1 MGVDVGRWFASVQIP
16 LDYVCVK
23 SGVLCPRCQGLI
35 DSGAVDEREVPI
47 MKALIELEESEG
59 MQLLKKATYH
69 KAYFVD
75 NDMVIIVMDLGVGT
89 SVPVF
94 SRYAREI
101 EQKLKE
107 KLGMK
112 VKIIPRASD
121 VRGLATHLLYPARV
135 LGVNTL
141 WLPDGSI
148 EYVVRI
154 TRRDERRLGKAK
166 EVYERILSEIL
177 GKRTHIRSGY

>member
-1 MGVDVGRWFASVQIP
+1 M
-16 LDYVCVK
+16 
-23 SGVLCPRCQGLI
+23 LCPRCQGLI
-35 DSGAVDEREVPI
+35 DSGVVDEREVDI
-47 MKALIELEESEG
+47 MKALIELEENEG
-59 MQLLKKATYH
+59 MQILKKATYH

-94 SRYAREI
+94 SRYARQI
-101 EQKLKE
+101 EQKLRE
-107 KLGMK
+107 KLNMK
-112 VKIIPRASD
+112 VKIIPKAND

-166 EVYERILSEIL
+166 EVYERILTEML
-177 GKRTHIRSGY
+177 GKKTHIMSGY

>member
-1 MGVDVGRWFASVQIP
+1 MP

-35 DSGAVDEREVPI
+35 DSGVVDEREVDI
-47 MKALIELEESEG
+47 MKALIELEEDEG
-59 MQLLKKATYH
+59 MRILKKATYY
-69 KAYFVD
+69 KAYFID
-75 NDMVIIVMDLGVGT
+75 DDMVIIVMDLGVGT

-94 SRYAREI
+94 TKYAREL
-101 EQKLKE
+101 EQRLRE
-107 KLGMK
+107 RLGK
-112 VKIIPRASD
+112 RVKIIPKASD
-121 VRGLATHLLYPARV
+121 VRGLATHLLYPVRI

-154 TRRDERRLGKAK
+154 PRRDERRLGKAK
-166 EVYERILSEIL
+166 EMYERILSELL
-177 GKRTHIRSGY
+177 GKKTRIKSGY

>member
-1 MGVDVGRWFASVQIP
+1 M
-16 LDYVCVK
+16 DYVCVK

-47 MKALIELEESEG
+47 MKALIDLEESEG
-59 MQLLKKATYH
+59 LQVLKKATYH

-75 NDMVIIVMDLGVGT
+75 DEMVIIVMDLGVGA

-101 EQKLKE
+101 EQKLRDR
-107 KLGMK
+107 LGK
-112 VKIIPRASD
+112 RVKIIPKASD

-154 TRRDERRLGKAK
+154 SRRDERRLGKAK
-166 EVYERILSEIL
+166 EVYERILSEML
-177 GKRTHIRSGY
+177 GKKTHIRSGY

>member
-1 MGVDVGRWFASVQIP
+1 
-16 LDYVCVK
+16 
-23 SGVLCPRCQGLI
+23 
-35 DSGAVDEREVPI
+35 

-59 MQLLKKATYH
+59 LQTLKKATYY
-69 KAYFVD
+69 KAYFID
-75 NDMVIIVMDLGVGT
+75 GDMVIIVMDLGVGT

-101 EQKLKE
+101 EQRLRE
-107 KLGMK
+107 KLGRK
-112 VKIIPRASD
+112 VRVIPKAND
-121 VRGLATHLLYPARV
+121 VRGLATHLLYPVRI

-154 TRRDERRLGKAK
+154 PRRDERRLGNAK
-166 EVYERILSEIL
+166 EVYERILSELL
-177 GKRTHIRSGY
+177 GKRTRIKSGY

>member
-1 MGVDVGRWFASVQIP
+1 
-16 LDYVCVK
+16 VCVK

-35 DSGAVDEREVPI
+35 ESGVVDEREVPI
-47 MKALIELEESEG
+47 MKALIELEESG
-59 MQLLKKATYH
+59 GLQILKKATYY

-112 VKIIPRASD
+112 VKIIPKASD

-166 EVYERILSEIL
+166 EVYEKILTEML
-177 GKRTHIRSGY
+177 GKRTHIKSGY

>member
-1 MGVDVGRWFASVQIP
+1 
-16 LDYVCVK
+16 VCVK

-35 DSGAVDEREVPI
+35 DSGVVDEREVDI
-47 MKALIELEESEG
+47 MKALIELEENEG
-59 MQLLKKATYH
+59 MQILKKATYY

-75 NDMVIIVMDLGVGT
+75 NDMAIIVMDLGVGT

-94 SRYAREI
+94 SRYARQI
-101 EQKLKE
+101 EQKLRE
-107 KLGMK
+107 KLNMK
-112 VKIIPRASD
+112 VKIIPRAND
-121 VRGLATHLLYPARV
+121 VRGLATHLLYPVRV

-166 EVYERILSEIL
+166 EVYERILTEML
-177 GKRTHIRSGY
+177 GKKTHIMSGY

>member
-1 MGVDVGRWFASVQIP
+1 MEGRWCVSVQIP

-59 MQLLKKATYH
+59 MQILKKATYY

-101 EQKLKE
+101 EQKLRE

-112 VKIIPRASD
+112 VKIIPKASD

-166 EVYERILSEIL
+166 EVYERILTEIL

>member
-1 MGVDVGRWFASVQIP
+1 
-16 LDYVCVK
+16 
-23 SGVLCPRCQGLI
+23 
-35 DSGAVDEREVPI
+35 

-59 MQLLKKATYH
+59 LQTLKKATYH
-69 KAYFVD
+69 KAYFID
-75 NDMVIIVMDLGVGT
+75 DDMVIIVMDLGVGT

-101 EQKLKE
+101 EQRLRE
-107 KLGMK
+107 KLGRK
-112 VKIIPRASD
+112 VRVIPKAND
-121 VRGLATHLLYPARV
+121 VRGLATHLLYPVRI

-154 TRRDERRLGKAK
+154 PRRDERRLGNAK
-166 EVYERILSEIL
+166 EVYERILSELL
-177 GKRTHIRSGY
+177 GKRTRIKSGY

>member
-1 MGVDVGRWFASVQIP
+1 M
-16 LDYVCVK
+16 DYVCVK

-35 DSGAVDEREVPI
+35 DSGVVDEREVPI
-47 MKALIELEESEG
+47 MKALIELEENEG
-59 MQLLKKATYH
+59 LQILKKATYY

-112 VKIIPRASD
+112 VKIIPKASD

-166 EVYERILSEIL
+166 EVYERILTEML